1 MFWCF
6 VSFFFLLSASDK
18 SMFSHNVWKSSK
30 NVAFGFWHFPH
41 IFVLLN
47 VTCLATLFDRKL
59 QVFKNSPKWIN
70 FGIFNELLSTQSVN
84 VVRFARNV
92 VWDSFY
98 YFQTPCSGVMK
109 LRVVPLTTAHRT
121 ASLLMPKYR
130 NYEFQR
136 KRIMAFLLHSISH
149 TENCSNA
156 L

>member
-70 FGIFNELLSTQSVN
+70 FGIFNELLSTQNVN
-84 VVRFARNV
+84 VARFARNV
-92 VWDSFY
+92 KCDFFCD
-98 YFQTPCSGVMK
+98 FQTLWTWLNTLYFFWRLGI
-109 LRVVPLTTAHRT
+109 
-121 ASLLMPKYR
+121 Y
-130 NYEFQR
+130 
-136 KRIMAFLLHSISH
+136 LHHFFRSWWMRLQA
-149 TENCSNA
+149 NFSNWHNA
-156 L
+156 KDGSKV